1 MTHARWLYR
10 DAMTTDRPLIT
21 RVDLAKALEELVADD
36 GRLAGALALCE
47 AWEPGY
53 LGQVLARA
61 EVLAANDA
69 ELRVAGLHTR
79 AVAIVQ
85 RVLRDPDPRQV
96 ADRSGA
102 AASPAAV
109 AALRQMLATRAYF
122 HEATEELER
131 RGLRRAP

>member
-69 ELRVAGLHTR
+69 ENSNDAVSVGRPEPIRFGR
-79 AVAIVQ
+79 A
-85 RVLRDPDPRQV
+85 PRPGGFSS
-96 ADRSGA
+96 ARRRSG
-102 AASPAAV
+102 
-109 AALRQMLATRAYF
+109 LG
-122 HEATEELER
+122 E
-131 RGLRRAP
+131 

>member
-1 MTHARWLYR
+1 MTFEQ
-10 DAMTTDRPLIT
+10 PLIA

-53 LGQVLARA
+53 LGQLITRA

-69 ELRVAGLHTR
+69 EPEIVGVHAR

-85 RVLRDPDPRQV
+85 RVLRDPDPRQL
-96 ADRSGA
+96 AERSGA
-102 AASPAAV
+102 SASPAAV
-109 AALRQMLATRAYF
+109 AALRQMLGSRAYF
-122 HEATEELER
+122 HEATDELER